1 MNLDLTGKNALVCGS
16 SKGIGKATAIELA
29 KLGANVT
36 LVARSANIMAELI
49 GQMARRPGQSHDFLA
64 ADFSN
69 RADLKRKITGLTTI
83 KTIHIL
89 INNTGGPPAGT
100 IASSTEDAFLEA
112 FENHLI
118 CNHLLTQQV
127 VPGMKQAGYG
137 RIINIVSTSVKQPL
151 EGLGVSNTVRAAVA
165 GWSKTWSN
173 ELAPFGITMNNVLPG
188 ATDTERLRDLI
199 RNKADKLGVPETE
212 VVQEMQGEIPMGRF
226 ANAAEIAAV
235 AAFLA
240 TPAASYLTGV
250 SIPVDGGRIK
260 GL

>member
-1 MNLDLTGKNALVCGS
+1 MNLDLSEKNALVCGS
-16 SKGIGKATAIELA
+16 SKGLGKATAIELA
-29 KLGANVT
+29 KLGANIT

-49 GQMARRPGQSHDFLA
+49 SQLDRSAGQTHDFLA
-64 ADFSN
+64 ADFTN
-69 RADLKRKITGLTTI
+69 RADLKRKIAGLTTV

-100 IASSTEDAFLEA
+100 IEESPEDAFLEA
-112 FENHLI
+112 FQNHLI
-118 CNHLLTQQV
+118 CNQLLTQQV
-127 VPGMKQAGYG
+127 VPGMKAAGYG

-165 GWSKTWSN
+165 GWAKTWSN

-188 ATDTERLRDLI
+188 ATNTDRLRDI
-199 RNKADKLGVPETE
+199 ISNKATKLGVPEAQII
-212 VVQEMQGEIPMGRF
+212 QEMQAEIPMGRF
-226 ANAAEIAAV
+226 ADASEIAAV
-235 AAFLA
+235 VAFLA
-240 TPAASYLTGV
+240 TPAAGYLTGV

>member
-1 MNLDLTGKNALVCGS
+1 MNLDLSGKNALVCGS
-16 SKGIGKATAIELA
+16 SKGLGKATAIELA
-29 KLGANVT
+29 KLGANIT

-49 GQMARRPGQSHDFLA
+49 HQLDRSPGQTHDFLA
-64 ADFSN
+64 ADFTN
-69 RADLKRKITGLTTI
+69 RADLKRKVTGLITV

-100 IASSTEDAFLEA
+100 IAESAEDAFLEA
-112 FENHLI
+112 FQNHLI
-118 CNHLLTQQV
+118 CNQLLTQQV
-127 VPGMKQAGYG
+127 VPGMKAAGYG

-165 GWSKTWSN
+165 GWAKTWSN

-188 ATDTERLRDLI
+188 ATDTDRLRDLI
-199 RNKADKLGVPETE
+199 NNKATKLGVSEAE
-212 VVQEMQGEIPMGRF
+212 IIQEMQAEIPMGRF
-226 ANAAEIAAV
+226 AEASEIAAV
-235 AAFLA
+235 VAFLA
-240 TPAASYLTGV
+240 TPAAGYLTGV

>member
-1 MNLDLTGKNALVCGS
+1 MNLDLSGKNALVCGS

-36 LVARSANIMAELI
+36 LVARSANIMAALI
-49 GQMARRPGQSHDFLA
+49 GQLDRKPGQTHDFLA
-64 ADFSN
+64 ADFTN
-69 RADLKRKITGLTTI
+69 RADLKRKIAGLTTV

-89 INNTGGPPAGT
+89 INNTGGPPAAT
-100 IASSTEDAFLEA
+100 IAESTEDAFLEA
-112 FENHLI
+112 FQNHLI
-118 CNHLLTQQV
+118 CNQLLTQQV
-127 VPGMKQAGYG
+127 VPGMKDAGYG
-137 RIINIVSTSVKQPL
+137 RIVNIVSTSVKQPL

-165 GWSKTWSN
+165 GWAKTWSN

-199 RNKADKLGVPETE
+199 HNKAIKLGLPETE
-212 VVQEMQGEIPMGRF
+212 IAQDMQAEIPMGRF
-226 ANAAEIAAV
+226 ATASEIAAV

-240 TPAASYLTGV
+240 TPAAAYLTGV

>member
-1 MNLDLTGKNALVCGS
+1 MNLDLSGKNALVCGS

-49 GQMARRPGQSHDFLA
+49 EQLERKPGQVHDFLA

-69 RADLKRKITGLTTI
+69 RGDLKRKITGLTTI

-89 INNTGGPPAGT
+89 INNTGGPPAAP
-100 IASSTEDAFLEA
+100 IADSTEEAFLDAFQ
-112 FENHLI
+112 NHLI
-118 CNHLLTQQV
+118 CNQLLTQQV
-127 VPGMKQAGYG
+127 ISGMKQAGYG

-199 RNKADKLGVPETE
+199 SNKAVKLGVPESE
-212 VVQEMQGEIPMGRF
+212 IAQHMQAEIPLGRF
-226 ANAAEIAAV
+226 ADASEIASV
-235 AAFLA
+235 IAFLA
-240 TPAASYLTGV
+240 TPAAAYLTGV

>member
-1 MNLDLTGKNALVCGS
+1 MNLDLSGKNALVCGS

-49 GQMARRPGQSHDFLA
+49 GQLDRKPSQTHDFLA
-64 ADFSN
+64 ADFTN
-69 RADLKRKITGLTTI
+69 RADLKRKIAGLTTV

-89 INNTGGPPAGT
+89 INNTGGPPAAT
-100 IASSTEDAFLEA
+100 IAESTEDAFLEA
-112 FENHLI
+112 FQNHLI
-118 CNHLLTQQV
+118 CNQLLTQQV
-127 VPGMKQAGYG
+127 VPGMKEAGYG

-165 GWSKTWSN
+165 GWAKTWSN

-199 RNKADKLGVPETE
+199 HNKAIKLGLPETE
-212 VVQEMQGEIPMGRF
+212 IAQDMQAEIPMGRF
-226 ANAAEIAAV
+226 ATASEIAAV

-240 TPAASYLTGV
+240 TPAAAYLTGV